1 MQQHAQHG
9 SSEVNDVPCHQESTY
24 VRDKIYGSSYSRHP
38 IAKACAQR
46 LDARTFFEYQR
57 SSCDLEQKERQTDS
71 GFITLHEQ
79 E

>member
-1 MQQHAQHG
+1 M
-9 SSEVNDVPCHQESTY
+9 
-24 VRDKIYGSSYSRHP
+24 VRVTLGTQF
-38 IAKACAQR
+38 AKACAQR